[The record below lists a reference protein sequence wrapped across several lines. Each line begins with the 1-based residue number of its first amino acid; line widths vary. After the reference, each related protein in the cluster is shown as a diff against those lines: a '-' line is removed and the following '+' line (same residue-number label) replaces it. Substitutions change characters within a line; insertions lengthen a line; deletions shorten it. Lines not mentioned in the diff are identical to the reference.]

1 VCSGLKNKYLLCISS
16 MFTNKLCLHHIIEIS
31 KTTRAIGEKLAT
43 CFHWNQI
50 NATIYKCD
58 HLVETFEMIFPTG
71 QNLSKFSTILCFG
84 WIERGARRSSAL
96 MVEQGVL
103 GVLRILCWVDPV
115 DCGPRGVWRD
125 VLICGGRVRI
135 MSKHQVV
142 GDGSSHRCCG
152 RRCGLLLPLRLLILT
167 PTLPEEQEAVA
178 VPLNRVVGHV
188 HVHLDLVAHP
198 FPQIADSG
206 HTAK

>member
-1 VCSGLKNKYLLCISS
+1 
-16 MFTNKLCLHHIIEIS
+16 
-31 KTTRAIGEKLAT
+31 
-43 CFHWNQI
+43 
-50 NATIYKCD
+50 
-58 HLVETFEMIFPTG
+58 
-71 QNLSKFSTILCFG
+71 
-84 WIERGARRSSAL
+84 

-142 GDGSSHRCCG
+142 GDCSSHRCCG

-167 PTLPEEQEAVA
+167 TTLPEEQEAVA

-206 HTAK
+206 HTAKQRDLLYFVFNSVRGVQMQNKLYIRSTCTISQYDLPVRSTRRAATKVARAIYLHNSPANMQHANQMGKNKCNKNRCFKK